1 MCTLHCIFTLI
12 GNNSFFSM
20 LIPSGNIFYD
30 GNLKISLQ
38 LRLKYN
44 FNIVCILRTKKQ
56 RTSLRYPLLS
66 TKQHLPSTV
75 VVLHTTVNTQTRTD
89 FGESWLMYQT
99 HTKVM

>member
-1 MCTLHCIFTLI
+1 MYFE
-12 GNNSFFSM
+12 
-20 LIPSGNIFYD
+20 D
-30 GNLKISLQ
+30 K
-38 LRLKYN
+38 K
-44 FNIVCILRTKKQ
+44 TKDKFA
-56 RTSLRYPLLS
+56 LPFLS